1 MDDNIKRIEE
11 WQIIFSQKEKS
22 PKKVAQFENFK
33 KNHLD
38 QARSNINPD
47 RLRSKKKPNRF
58 VIDNEYVKNGYLAKF
73 PPACTQVLLS
83 LLVHCN
89 LDRQDAFP
97 SLIKIQALS
106 GCTNT
111 RSIISALKI
120 LNAYGI
126 IGIDRSK
133 KGMRLVNLYTF
144 QSVRYWRSI
153 PKEIKKIKLT
163 DPLPN
168 WQNPA
173 NSNGKKETYRTGP
186 TASLTN
192 LRENYNNKI
201 QNIGDILRE
210 RYRMPES
217 PVGVAIQTPSGNTV
231 DSTQKAENTG
241 VNLSANTVEMQ
252 VDSTGISASTTDTR
266 NNGKLTGTETTRHT
280 PPLVDNTT
288 QKQRE
293 DDNIKSAY
301 E

>member
-38 QARSNINPD
+38 QARSNLDRD

-58 VIDNEYVKNGYLAKF
+58 VIDNEYVKNEYLAKF

-97 SLIKIQALS
+97 SLETIKKQS
-106 GCTNT
+106 GCTNL
-111 RSIISALKI
+111 RSIVSALKI

-126 IGIDRSK
+126 IGIARSK

-168 WQNPA
+168 WQNPV
-173 NSNGKKETYRTGP
+173 NSTGKKETYRTGP

-210 RYRMPES
+210 RYKMPES
-217 PVGVAIQTPSGNTV
+217 PVGVAIQTPSSNTV
-231 DSTQKAENTG
+231 GDAKKAENTG
-241 VNLSANTVEMQ
+241 IDSSANTVEMQ
-252 VDSTGISASTTDTR
+252 IDSTGISASTTDTR
-266 NNGKLTGTETTRHT
+266 NNGKLTGTETPRHT
-280 PPLVDNTT
+280 PPYVDSTT